1 MLQDNVTHRAIA
13 ATITDPVTVASASHV
28 LPTNLDR
35 FYGVATSPAV
45 LPAVRG
51 RFLLRGQRQGA
62 MLQRRGDGRR
72 RLWMSL
78 MPVVDTETWI
88 DFRQILAYVQRR
100 VGDHATAEDIL
111 QEVFLRVAT
120 RPESWERVTS
130 PRHACGTSRNTR
142 SPITIAEGAGKP
154 RPPMTY
160 SLRPPRRGRQ

>member
-1 MLQDNVTHRAIA
+1 M
-13 ATITDPVTVASASHV
+13 
-28 LPTNLDR
+28 
-35 FYGVATSPAV
+35 
-45 LPAVRG
+45 
-51 RFLLRGQRQGA
+51 
-62 MLQRRGDGRR
+62 
-72 RLWMSL
+72 
-78 MPVVDTETWI
+78 
-88 DFRQILAYVQRR
+88 LAYVQRR